1 MLMRVADNL
10 PGLPLLQRQVD
21 TLGCHFLIFRQVEQ
35 LSQSI
40 LGAFR
45 MHADDTEIVAAPA
58 DLHLQTRFEQPQI
71 LIQRA
76 TQIRE
81 PRVVGRAEIEFPL
94 RFGSVRFP
102 LTVGGWGDD
111 WSFQESSLPRSVCAR
126 SSVITTSTN

>member
-10 PGLPLLQRQVD
+10 PGLTLLQRQVD
-21 TLGCHFLIFRQVEQ
+21 TLGSHFLIFRQVKQ

-45 MHADDTEIVAAPA
+45 KRADDAKIVAAPA
-58 DLHLQTRFEQPQI
+58 DFHIQARFEQPQI

-81 PRVVGRAEIEFPL
+81 PRVVGRAEIEFSMGLGPL
-94 RFGSVRFP
+94 RFGSMGFGPLPFP
-102 LTVGGWGDD
+102 LTIG
-111 WSFQESSLPRSVCAR
+111 R
-126 SSVITTSTN
+126 